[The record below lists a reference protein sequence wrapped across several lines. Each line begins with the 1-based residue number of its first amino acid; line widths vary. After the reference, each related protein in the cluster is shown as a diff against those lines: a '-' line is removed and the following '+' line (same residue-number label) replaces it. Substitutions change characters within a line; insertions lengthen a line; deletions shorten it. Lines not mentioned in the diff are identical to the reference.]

1 MAIIKA
7 ITSRAKLSTV
17 INYIS
22 KTEKTKA
29 SLMRGIGCSP
39 STALSEMELTKSI
52 YNKTDGRQYFHFIYS
67 YSPRESNLISPEHI
81 LDNAEEL
88 INRMKQFDGYQSL
101 IAVHTDTDH
110 THAHIVINSV
120 NSETGKKLAFSK
132 EDLASMKVM
141 CNKISNEQGLSV
153 PEKSREVVSWNKY
166 KYGRLKTVS
175 SWLYDIAYA
184 ITDIRNRS
192 ISREDF
198 INKLN
203 EKYRINTLWK
213 DGYKYITFIDSSG
226 NRARSG
232 RLSNTFKIDISAEGL
247 EHDFQRNVYQ
257 DSSSEDI
264 RRRAL
269 AQLRYGYHREAVR
282 SNRNTLHRTRNEES
296 GTGRYK
302 GDVTEEGNR
311 TPQRITGAA
320 EPTLELTGDITNA
333 VASLSAKAFD
343 VSTNNSDVNDEAIE
357 TALNLIPG
365 RNGKLKI

>member
-7 ITSRAKLSTV
+7 ISSRAKLATA

-22 KTEKTKA
+22 KQDKTKP

-39 STALSEMELTKSI
+39 STALTEMELIKTAF
-52 YNKTDGRQYFHFIYS
+52 NKTDGRQYFHFIYS
-67 YSPRESNLISPEHI
+67 FSPRESNLVSPEHI

-166 KYGRLKTVS
+166 KYGRLMSDS
-175 SWLYDIAYA
+175 SWLYDIAYGV
-184 ITDIRNRS
+184 TDIRNRS
-192 ISREDF
+192 ISRDDF
-198 INKLN
+198 ISKLK
-203 EKYRINTLWK
+203 EQYGIDTLWK
-213 DGYKYITFIDSSG
+213 DNYKYITFIDSSG

-232 RLSNTFKIDISAEGL
+232 RLSTTFKIDISAEGL

-257 DSSSEDI
+257 NSGSEDI

-296 GTGRYK
+296 GIVRYK
-302 GDVTEEGNR
+302 GNVTEEGNR
-311 TPQRITGAA
+311 ASQKIAGAA
-320 EPTLELTGDITNA
+320 GLTPELTADIAET
-333 VASLSAKAFD
+333 VASLSTKALENSSSKD
-343 VSTNNSDVNDEAIE
+343 TNEETIE
-357 TALNLIPG
+357 TALKLIPG
-365 RNGKLKI
+365 KRGKLKI